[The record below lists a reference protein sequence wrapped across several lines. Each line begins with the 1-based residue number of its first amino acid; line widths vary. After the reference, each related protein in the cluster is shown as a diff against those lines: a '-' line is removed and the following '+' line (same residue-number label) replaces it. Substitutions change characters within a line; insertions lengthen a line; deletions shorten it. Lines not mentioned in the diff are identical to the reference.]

1 MADVWQ
7 LYKSLKLYILSNFA
21 LLKNPRLP
29 LHYDDPLKRVQ
40 NVVFAVEHQGGVEI
54 CSSFTVHL
62 LLFFWVGFRWDDN
75 QGPEM
80 GGMAIKNLKWVGWPS
95 RT

>member
-54 CSSFTVHL
+54 CGVWVFSYDYEQLSRSKEIDWIQRVIDL
-62 LLFFWVGFRWDDN
+62 ILYVLISKPFF
-75 QGPEM
+75 
-80 GGMAIKNLKWVGWPS
+80 
-95 RT
+95 

>member
-1 MADVWQ
+1 MADAWQ
-7 LYKSLKLYILSNFA
+7 IYKSLKLYILSNFA

-54 CSSFTVHL
+54 CGVWVFSYMSRSKEIDRTQGVL
-62 LLFFWVGFRWDDN
+62 DLILYVLISKPFF
-75 QGPEM
+75 
-80 GGMAIKNLKWVGWPS
+80 
-95 RT
+95 